1 MISWG
6 NPKYFTFYQNE
17 EKYILVDNCWCDEEL
32 MTAICHALPIK
43 NKISVNHIN
52 NHACKNGEKQ
62 NKMVHIHAA
71 NKVSSSSMQGY
82 WHAERTGH
90 PSGLCM
96 QIPHYYA
103 LQQIELNQT
112 SWASKSFSQCLRRE
126 QSLTE
131 ECAVWI
137 ISLMSRHP
145 LHLNSASWQF
155 PTKLWED
162 VIHDAELRR
171 RGQGNENLQ
180 H

>member
-1 MISWG
+1 
-6 NPKYFTFYQNE
+6 
-17 EKYILVDNCWCDEEL
+17 
-32 MTAICHALPIK
+32 MTAMYHALPIK

-52 NHACKNGEKQ
+52 NHACKESTEQNGAYTCCEQ
-62 NKMVHIHAA
+62 PC
-71 NKVSSSSMQGY
+71 KVFSSSVQDY

-103 LQQIELNQT
+103 LQQIELNPT
-112 SWASKSFSQCLRRE
+112 SWASKSFPQCLQRE

-171 RGQGNENLQ
+171 RGQGNENFQETEKERERSSIKNIYICVSESIENILLL
-180 H
+180 